1 MEEHENIFEK
11 LDDIIR
17 KKKEEI
23 ACLKKLMHQFENMS
37 DTEGDTEGDTEKK
50 DKKMKKKTATTPKK

>member
-37 DTEGDTEGDTEKK
+37 ETKGDMEGDTEKK
-50 DKKMKKKTATTPKK
+50 DKKLKKKTTNPPKK